1 MKNCVQSAVMEGSRQ
16 LKESK
21 NALLIIGGCPWYITV
36 GPSYLQGNL
45 QSLLPLISSLYHIPY
60 DCSLEANCG
69 LQKSTISL
77 ALIIVLS
84 S

>member
-60 DCSLEANCG
+60 DSWK
-69 LQKSTISL
+69 Q
-77 ALIIVLS
+77 IVDSRNQLYLWRLS
-84 S
+84 SC